1 MDDKEK
7 EKFGVIIDKNDQ
19 NKDDQSSVENKSDE
33 QSDIKKEE
41 QPSNEEILKTS
52 DNKQPES
59 DKVAEI
65 DKSLPTD
72 NNLNENVINKEQE
85 VKSESP
91 VVENTTENTEE
102 KKEHQVIHKKDDR
115 LHIYVRQD
123 KYKGELK
130 SKNWVGR
137 LYIDGKQKISS
148 SGTPNL
154 EEAIPILEK
163 WFDDVHAQKEKDQ
176 KELEQKSLEATNK
189 QIQTDNLE
197 KVSAETI
204 PTETMSSVKDEVPLQ
219 EKVNQEII
227 EKKPEIEND
236 ISLSQTEVTNSEEQ
250 SKVKNF
256 LNKFKDIKFK
266 APSFGK
272 KDSSNPKMSFNKNK
286 VKEKFNNFL
295 KSKLGKK
302 TAQGEEIVGVEITN
316 KEIRLTQ
323 ISSNKANQW
332 VLERFYVHPIN
343 LPDDAAIVDHEQKV
357 GDELNVALQKSKIT
371 TPNAA
376 IAIPVTNAIIRVVT
390 APLMNDEELKK
401 AIDTNSL
408 WENLVQLTDNLDDYS
423 IFHQVINRNS
433 KENTMDILFVASK
446 LADIN
451 NYTNIIKNS
460 GLNPV
465 IIDVKCFAL
474 KSAVDQINQISNKTE
489 DTNFTAMLEF
499 GLDENYVMILY
510 NNNPIITDIFLR
522 GQDRKIL
529 KESQDQE
536 EKDALVRRF
545 MTQVKQAVQDFETK
559 YEKRVRNIKVVSNLE
574 NVDDY
579 LSSFRKTLIN
589 TGFNL
594 FDPFEGLKIPQQ
606 LESKISLSN
615 RSYFSTTVGLAFRK
629 LDVFGYYKFVTAV
642 KNINLLPNREGM
654 IKQKK
659 MKAFSNFAYKG
670 FVGAVVG
677 VYLILFALAFW
688 NIYSYNT
695 KLKIYDTVVAEHTS
709 KSNQLAKVSKEL
721 KKMTATLKLSN
732 SLKSNKDLSYRILA
746 QIASSVP
753 SRVKFDLVEYDGKKL
768 VSITGIAAGDN
779 DILQLIR
786 NLQSKNLI
794 TQASLSS
801 MKMPRVKAG
810 DQTMKGFKVFVK
822 IKG

>member
-19 NKDDQSSVENKSDE
+19 DKNDQPKVESDNKNVETEQVQETNIKSNEEKQPEIDNSVENTENSPNENNLTENKTE
-33 QSDIKKEE
+33 EIKEE
-41 QPSNEEILKTS
+41 TTEA
-52 DNKQPES
+52 DN
-59 DKVAEI
+59 I
-65 DKSLPTD
+65 I
-72 NNLNENVINKEQE
+72 ENVD
-85 VKSESP
+85 
-91 VVENTTENTEE
+91 E
-102 KKEHQVIHKKDDR
+102 KKEHQVIHKKDGR
-115 LHIYVRQD
+115 LHIYIRQD

-163 WFDDVHAQKEKDQ
+163 WFDDVHAEKEK
-176 KELEQKSLEATNK
+176 EQNQPEQSSSENVINDATPE
-189 QIQTDNLE
+189 NLE
-197 KVSAETI
+197 KTTAEVIPNETNLSKPQETI
-204 PTETMSSVKDEVPLQ
+204 VKENLTEKIPETKQ
-219 EKVNQEII
+219 ETQDN
-227 EKKPEIEND
+227 
-236 ISLSQTEVTNSEEQ
+236 ISINQTEVSNDEEQ
-250 SKVKNF
+250 SKVKNIF
-256 LNKFKDIKFK
+256 NKLKNIKFK

-272 KDSSNPKMSFNKNK
+272 QNTSSPKLNFNKNK

-302 TAQGEEIVGVEITN
+302 TAQGEEIVGVEITG

-332 VLERFYVHPIN
+332 VLEKFYVHPID
-343 LPDDAAIVDHEQKV
+343 LPDDAAIIEHEKKV
-357 GDELNVALQKSKIT
+357 SEELNVALQKSKIS

-433 KENTMDILFVASK
+433 KDNTMDILFVASK

-559 YEKRVRNIKVVSNLE
+559 YEKRVRNIKVVSNLP

-579 LSSFRKTLIN
+579 LSSFRKSLVN

-606 LESKISLSN
+606 LESKINLTN

-659 MKAFSNFAYKG
+659 MKAFSDFAYKG
-670 FVGAVVG
+670 LVGAFAG
-677 VYLILFALAFW
+677 IYLILFALSFW
-688 NIYSYNT
+688 NIYSYNN
-695 KLKIYDTVVAEHTS
+695 KLKVYDAVVAEHTS
-709 KSNQLAKVSKEL
+709 KTNQLAKVTKEL

-732 SLKSNKDLSYRILA
+732 SLKSNKDLSYRVLA
-746 QIASSVP
+746 QIATSVP
-753 SRVKFDLVEYDGKKL
+753 NRVKFDSVEYNGKRQ
-768 VSITGIAAGDN
+768 VIITGIAAGDN
-779 DILQLIR
+779 DILALIR

-801 MKMPRVKAG
+801 MKMPKVKAG
-810 DQTMKGFKVFVK
+810 DQTMKGFRVFVK
-822 IKG
+822 VKG

>member
-19 NKDDQSSVENKSDE
+19 NKDDQSSVAPTPDTKQEVT
-33 QSDIKKEE
+33 
-41 QPSNEEILKTS
+41 PSNEETS
-52 DNKQPES
+52 TTSENIQPEE
-59 DKVAEI
+59 DKINENI
-65 DKSLPTD
+65 SKED
-72 NNLNENVINKEQE
+72 NLNENDNNKEQE

-91 VVENTTENTEE
+91 LVENTTQRTEE
-102 KKEHQVIHKKDDR
+102 KKEHQVIHKKDGR

-148 SGTPNL
+148 SGTPDL
-154 EEAIPILEK
+154 EKAIPILEK
-163 WFDDVHAQKEKDQ
+163 WFDDVHAQKEKEQ
-176 KELEQKSLEATNK
+176 KELDQKSTQETDK
-189 QIQTDNLE
+189 QTQPQNLE
-197 KVSAETI
+197 TTSNETI
-204 PTETMSSVKDEVPLQ
+204 TTDTTLQTKKDDVPLQ
-219 EKVNQEII
+219 ETVNKETV
-227 EKKPEIEND
+227 ETKTELENNT
-236 ISLSQTEVTNSEEQ
+236 SLNQTEITNSEEQ
-250 SKVKNF
+250 SKVKNI

-272 KDSSNPKMSFNKNK
+272 KDSSSPKMSFNKNK

-295 KSKLGKK
+295 KSRLGKK

-343 LPDDAAIVDHEQKV
+343 LPEDAAIVDHEQKV

-433 KENTMDILFVASK
+433 KDNTMDILFVASK

-574 NVDDY
+574 NVEDY
-579 LSSFRKTLIN
+579 LSSFRKTLVN

-606 LESKISLSN
+606 LESKINLTN

-677 VYLILFALAFW
+677 VYLILFTLAFW
-688 NIYSYNT
+688 NIYNYNN
-695 KLKIYDTVVAEHTS
+695 KLKLYDTVVTEHTS

-721 KKMTATLKLSN
+721 KKMTTTLKLSN

-786 NLQSKNLI
+786 NLQSKKLI

>member
-19 NKDDQSSVENKSDE
+19 DKNDQPKVESDNKNVETE
-33 QSDIKKEE
+33 QVQQTNIK
-41 QPSNEEILKTS
+41 SNEE
-52 DNKQPES
+52 KQPE
-59 DKVAEI
+59 I
-65 DKSLPTD
+65 DNSTENSENSSNE
-72 NNLNENVINKEQE
+72 NNLAENNEDQIKNETTADDKI
-85 VKSESP
+85 
-91 VVENTTENTEE
+91 TENADE
-102 KKEHQVIHKKDDR
+102 KKEHQVIHKKDGR

-163 WFDDVHAQKEKDQ
+163 WFDDVHAEKEK
-176 KELEQKSLEATNK
+176 EQNQPEQSSSENVINDATPE
-189 QIQTDNLE
+189 NLE
-197 KVSAETI
+197 KTTAEVI
-204 PTETMSSVKDEVPLQ
+204 PNETNLSNPQEAIVKENLTEKITETKQ
-219 EKVNQEII
+219 ETQDN
-227 EKKPEIEND
+227 
-236 ISLSQTEVTNSEEQ
+236 ISINQTEVSNDEEQ
-250 SKVKNF
+250 SKVKNIF
-256 LNKFKDIKFK
+256 NKLKNIKFK

-272 KDSSNPKMSFNKNK
+272 QNTSSPKLNFDKNK
-286 VKEKFNNFL
+286 VKEKFNNFI

-302 TAQGEEIVGVEITN
+302 TAQGEEIVGVEITG

-332 VLERFYVHPIN
+332 VLEKFYVHPID
-343 LPDDAAIVDHEQKV
+343 LPDDAAIIEHEKKV
-357 GDELNVALQKSKIT
+357 SEELNVALQKSKIS

-433 KENTMDILFVASK
+433 KDNTMDILFVASK

-559 YEKRVRNIKVVSNLE
+559 YEKRVRNIKVVSNLP

-579 LSSFRKTLIN
+579 LSSFRKSLVN

-594 FDPFEGLKIPQQ
+594 FDPFEGLNIPQQ
-606 LESKISLSN
+606 LESKINLTN

-659 MKAFSNFAYKG
+659 MKAFSDFAYKG
-670 FVGAVVG
+670 LVGAFAG
-677 VYLILFALAFW
+677 IYLILFALSFW
-688 NIYSYNT
+688 NIYSYNN
-695 KLKIYDTVVAEHTS
+695 KLKVYDAVVAEHTS
-709 KSNQLAKVSKEL
+709 KTNQLAKVTKEL

-732 SLKSNKDLSYRILA
+732 SLKSNKDLSYRVLA
-746 QIASSVP
+746 QIATSVP
-753 SRVKFDLVEYDGKKL
+753 NRVKFDSVEYNGKRQ
-768 VSITGIAAGDN
+768 VIITGIAAGDN
-779 DILQLIR
+779 DILALIR

-801 MKMPRVKAG
+801 MKMPKVKAG
-810 DQTMKGFKVFVK
+810 DQTMKGFRVFVK
-822 IKG
+822 VKG

>member
-19 NKDDQSSVENKSDE
+19 NKDDQSSVAPTPDTKQEVT
-33 QSDIKKEE
+33 
-41 QPSNEEILKTS
+41 PSNEETS
-52 DNKQPES
+52 TTSENIQPEE
-59 DKVAEI
+59 DKINKNLSKE
-65 DKSLPTD
+65 D
-72 NNLNENVINKEQE
+72 NLNENDTNKEQE

-91 VVENTTENTEE
+91 LVENTTQRTEE
-102 KKEHQVIHKKDDR
+102 KKEHQVIHKKDGR

-148 SGTPNL
+148 SGTPDL

-163 WFDDVHAQKEKDQ
+163 WFDDVHAQKEKEQ
-176 KELEQKSLEATNK
+176 KELEQKSTQE
-189 QIQTDNLE
+189 TDKRTQPQNLE
-197 KVSAETI
+197 TTSNETI
-204 PTETMSSVKDEVPLQ
+204 TTDITLPARKDDVPLQ
-219 EKVNQEII
+219 ETVNKETV
-227 EKKPEIEND
+227 ETKTELENNT
-236 ISLSQTEVTNSEEQ
+236 SLNQTEITNSEEQ

-272 KDSSNPKMSFNKNK
+272 KDSSSPKMSFNKNK

-295 KSKLGKK
+295 KSRLGKK

-332 VLERFYVHPIN
+332 VLERFYVHPID
-343 LPDDAAIVDHEQKV
+343 LPEDAAIVDHEQKV

-433 KENTMDILFVASK
+433 KDNTMDILFVASK

-574 NVDDY
+574 NVEDY
-579 LSSFRKTLIN
+579 LSSFRKTLVN

-606 LESKISLSN
+606 LESKINLTN

-677 VYLILFALAFW
+677 VYLILFTLAFW
-688 NIYSYNT
+688 NIYNYNN
-695 KLKIYDTVVAEHTS
+695 KLKLYDTVVTEHTS

-721 KKMTATLKLSN
+721 KKMTTTLKLSN

-786 NLQSKNLI
+786 NLQSKKLI